1 MGRRRLALR
10 LAALGQPVTGRIDV
24 DERMVRVE
32 VLLPGLLGY
41 LGDKIASRVQ
51 REGALLLDKK

>member
-1 MGRRRLALR
+1 MPESEKPNEGELILYHSQE
-10 LAALGQPVTGRIDV
+10 GTVRI
-24 DERMVRVE
+24 E

-51 REGALLLDKK
+51 RDGALLLDGKR